1 MTTLNQRYTIN
12 GVMSTDES
20 VLSNMEKLS
29 TAAGAWI
36 TYDVH
41 DGLWSVIINKPENT
55 TKSFDDSNILGPI
68 NVQTSGLTD
77 LYNSVKVTYPRSDIN
92 DQLDFI
98 QIDLPPY
105 LRFPNE
111 PDNGLEINLEMCNN
125 PVQAEL
131 IGLLELKQNRVDK
144 LISFVTDFS
153 AIDLKVGQV
162 IDVSNS
168 ALQYTDKLFRVITTR
183 ELDDDDGSIK
193 IEITALEY
201 DADVYSTDDLL
212 EFTRS
217 DQNGIR
223 TIGDIGTPAAP
234 QITRFERDERPRLLV
249 EAVTPSGI
257 VEGMEVWL
265 SQASGPYELYGTV
278 RPVGG
283 GSYAAA
289 TTVELDIDN
298 LQAGNVASKVRGV
311 NSTTTGE
318 FSPVTND
325 TYSPVQVTAAVNP
338 DTEIT
343 DLNGNLLTTAALTT
357 LLSLLDGL
365 YSDSA
370 TGNTSLFTK
379 IFDILQSENGVDLTQ
394 PGSVGFSTVVANTTP
409 IFTDSSNTLSILPG
423 NNITITGNDAN
434 NSLTINS
441 TGGNGGGSLASLSDV
456 ELTSPVNGNI
466 LKYNGTKWVNSLDLW
481 EGSRKFVS
489 SGTPA
494 SPSNGDIWF
503 KI

>member
-41 DGLWSVIINKPENT
+41 DGLWSVIINKAENSS
-55 TKSFDDSNILGPI
+55 KSFDDSNILGPI

-92 DQLDFI
+92 DQLDFV
-98 QIDLPPY
+98 QIDLPTY
-105 LRFPNE
+105 QRFANE
-111 PDNGLEINLEMCNN
+111 PDNGLEINLDMCNN

-131 IGLLELKQNRVDK
+131 IGLIELKQNRVDK
-144 LISFVTDFS
+144 LITFVTDFS

-162 IDVSNS
+162 VDITNS
-168 ALQYTDKLFRVITTR
+168 ALGWTDKLFRVISMR

-223 TIGDIGTPAAP
+223 TIGDIGTPGAP
-234 QITRFERDERPRLLV
+234 QITRFERDARPRLLV

-265 SQASGPYELYGTV
+265 SRESGPYELYGTV

-283 GSYAAA
+283 GSYAAT

-298 LQAGNVASKVRGV
+298 LQAGNVAAKVRGI

-318 FSPVTND
+318 FSTVTND
-325 TYSPVQVTAAVNP
+325 TYTPVQVTAAVNP
-338 DTEIT
+338 NTEIT
-343 DLNGNLLTTAALTT
+343 DINGNLLTTAALTT

-365 YSDSA
+365 YSNSA
-370 TGNTSLFTK
+370 TGSTSLFAK
-379 IFDILQSENGVDLTQ
+379 IFDILETENGVDLTQ
-394 PGSVGFSTVVANTTP
+394 PGSVGFNQINANGTP
-409 IFTDSSNTLSILPG
+409 IFTDSSTALNIVAGT
-423 NNITITGNDAN
+423 NITITGSDAT
-434 NSLTINS
+434 NSVTINS
-441 TGGNGGGSLASLSDV
+441 TGGGGGALSTLSDV
-456 ELTSPVNGNI
+456 QLTLPANGNI

-481 EGSRKFVS
+481 EGSRKYVS
-489 SGTPA
+489 STTPA